1 MELTLD
7 FTPQVKLDM
16 EAVGENLR
24 QHAEALYLC
33 AACQTCLTREFEFP
47 ILKAQSRS
55 T

>member
-1 MELTLD
+1 
-7 FTPQVKLDM
+7 M
-16 EAVGENLR
+16 EAVGEDLR
-24 QHAEALYLC
+24 HHTEALYLC

>member
-7 FTPQVKLDM
+7 FTPQIKLDVQ
-16 EAVGENLR
+16 AIGEDLR
-24 QHAEALYLC
+24 HHGEALYLC